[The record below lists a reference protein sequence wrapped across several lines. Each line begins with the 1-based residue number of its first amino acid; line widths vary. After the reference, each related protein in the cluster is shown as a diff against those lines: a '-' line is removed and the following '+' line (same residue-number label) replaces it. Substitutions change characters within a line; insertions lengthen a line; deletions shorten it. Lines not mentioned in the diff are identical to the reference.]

1 MAGSQIDYKA
11 VFRSIPSPIL
21 LMTPEL
27 IIADMNQAQLQT
39 TGRSREDL
47 LGRHLFDAFPENP
60 SDPAATGVSVM
71 NASLR
76 RIMETGKSDAVPVQK
91 YDLEVPGSPG
101 QFAKRYWSTTNA
113 PVFGPDGQVVLI
125 MTCVEEVTDRL
136 RRFIELQTADLDD

>member
-1 MAGSQIDYKA
+1 MTGSQIDYKA
-11 VFRSIPSPIL
+11 VFRSIPNPIL

-27 IIADMNQAQLQT
+27 VIADMNQAQLQT

-60 SDPAATGVSVM
+60 SDPAATGVSAM

-76 RIMETGKSDAVPVQK
+76 RIMETGKSDVVPVQK

-113 PVFGPDGQVVLI
+113 PVLGPDGQVVLI

-136 RRFIELQTADLDD
+136 RRFIELQTADLDG